1 MTTTLDPS
9 PATPDDTRPDAVAE
23 RIIGLMNDGAICVL
37 VGLGH
42 DLGLFDTLADL
53 PPATS
58 EQIADA
64 AGLDERYTRE
74 WLGGIVT
81 AGLVDYD
88 ASDRTYVLSPDRAP
102 FLSGTGPDNLARVIR
117 YVNMMGQ
124 VSAQVAEKFRTG
136 GGLSYDDYP
145 SFHALQ
151 AAESRATHDAALL
164 DVVVPITGM
173 TERLRS
179 GITVADIGCGQG
191 HAINLL
197 ARAFPA
203 SHFVGFDLGA
213 EPIAAARAEAAE
225 WGLTNAAFHE
235 CDVASLSSESVGA
248 YDLVTAFDAIHDQ
261 KDPARVLANA
271 RAALRPDGAFLMV
284 DFNAHSALEDNLSL
298 PWASFIYA
306 ISTTHC
312 MSVSLG
318 QGGAGL
324 GTAWGVETAER
335 MLHEAGFAD
344 VVRHDLE
351 DDPFNAYFV
360 ARP

>member
-1 MTTTLDPS
+1 MTTLEHS
-9 PATPDDTRPDAVAE
+9 PAHHDAVASE
-23 RIIGLMNDGAICVL
+23 EVADRIIGIMNDGAICVL
-37 VGLGH
+37 IGIGH
-42 DLGLFDTLADL
+42 DLGLFDTLAEL

-81 AGLVDYD
+81 AGLVEYD
-88 ASDRTYVLSPDRAP
+88 ALDRTYALLPDHAP
-102 FLSGTGPDNLARVIR
+102 FLSGPGPDNLSRVIR
-117 YVNMMGQ
+117 YVNMMGE
-124 VSAQVAEKFRTG
+124 VSAKVAEKFRTG
-136 GGLSYDDYP
+136 GGLSYEEYP
-145 SFHALQ
+145 GFHDIQ
-151 AAESRATHDAALL
+151 AAESRATHDASLL
-164 DVVVPITGM
+164 DMVVPVTGM

-191 HAINLL
+191 HAVNLL

-203 SHFVGFDLGA
+203 SRFVGFDLSP

-225 WGLTNAAFHE
+225 WGLTNATFHQ
-235 CDVASLSSESVGA
+235 CDVATLPPESVGA

-284 DFNAHSALEDNLSL
+284 DFNAHSCVEDNLGL

-324 GTAWGVETAER
+324 GTAWGVETAEE
-335 MLHEAGFAD
+335 MLRAAGFSD
-344 VVRHDLE
+344 VVRHELE
-351 DDPFNAYFV
+351 ADPFNAYFM